1 MDRSGHVAE
10 ALRRLQGGPGGPSSA
25 LPTPAPGLH
34 SAGSFTPGS
43 GPSAAP
49 PSPGWLGDVV
59 SFVPLG
65 LTRGWEQ
72 PLGHKPRFCTYRPPA
87 PATPGSS
94 LAEERPA
101 AWMAPWRGLPAGL
114 TRVRDQGTVPQQD
127 LFTWGMAVPKVHPHR
142 GLFPEGHPHTHRG
155 AVPQGAPTG
164 GLSPKGHPHTHRGGC
179 SPEGHPHTHR
189 WLSSEGH
196 PHTHGGLSLEGHP
209 RAHGRQSPK
218 L

>member
-25 LPTPAPGLH
+25 LPAPAPGLH
-34 SAGSFTPGS
+34 SAGCFAPGS

-114 TRVRDQGTVPQQD
+114 TQVRDRERCPSRTCSHGG
-127 LFTWGMAVPKVHPHR
+127 W
-142 GLFPEGHPHTHRG
+142 LFPRCTPIGGCSPRGTHI
-155 AVPQGAPTG
+155 PTG
-164 GLSPKGHPHTHRGGC
+164 GLFPKAPPQVGCPPRGTHIHTGGC
-179 SPEGHPHTHR
+179 PLRGTHIPMGGCPSR
-189 WLSSEGH
+189 G
-196 PHTHGGLSLEGHP
+196 THGPTAG
-209 RAHGRQSPK
+209 SP
-218 L
+218 LTSE